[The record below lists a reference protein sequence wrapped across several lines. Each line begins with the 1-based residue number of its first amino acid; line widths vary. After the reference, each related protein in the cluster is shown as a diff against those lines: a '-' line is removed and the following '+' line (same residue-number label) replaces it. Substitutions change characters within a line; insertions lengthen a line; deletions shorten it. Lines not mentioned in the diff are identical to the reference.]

1 MSCRLIKEKYD
12 FIKSRPYKNSNYEG
26 LDIYYDKNTFIKLH
40 KNHNITLSTGAMYLI
55 IKKSYGLKEG
65 IFSINKDTQL
75 YNDTNSN
82 LYCVLTD
89 CIVSKEENS
98 NKMYVKNGYS
108 EKELL

>member
-1 MSCRLIKEKYD
+1 LSCRLIKEKYD

-65 IFSINKDTQL
+65 IFKINEETHNYIMIQTL
-75 YNDTNSN
+75 IY
-82 LYCVLTD
+82 
-89 CIVSKEENS
+89 IVF
-98 NKMYVKNGYS
+98 
-108 EKELL
+108 